1 MLRSAKVV
9 ISSDIVG
16 LFQKFIRRGGAEVL
30 TDLDL
35 QCQYHLDLQ
44 CQYQYPE
51 LSSALQ
57 ERITKLGEE
66 AFAARLISSPIM
78 KRRNLLTY
86 IAN

>member
-9 ISSDIVG
+9 IASDIVG
-16 LFQKFIRRGGAEVL
+16 LFQIFISRGGAEVL

-35 QCQYHLDLQ
+35 QCQY
-44 CQYQYPE
+44 QYAE

-57 ERITKLGEE
+57 ERITKFSEE

-86 IAN
+86 IAKVLKI